1 MRDWHRRDL
10 RSAVVRVAALL
21 GEPPEAAVLDVPVI
35 SAKLARLDRV
45 TACMS
50 AKTLQ
55 NVRAGFL
62 GAVKAAG
69 LMPRRRLARALTTDW
84 IKLLDGQSTRTRL
97 GLARLA
103 RFASARRITPRQVDD
118 AVVADM
124 MREVRNCS
132 LHRHPNRLHRTT
144 AQVWNE
150 MTRRWA
156 CQLKMLSV
164 PSFAKPSKRI
174 AWSALGNEFRQEI
187 DNYLRWC
194 GGEDVFAADAR
205 AQPMAPR
212 TVELCRNQL
221 RAAVTALVESGV
233 DVGQLTSLAELVSPR
248 NFKAILT
255 HRYEGKNGLANT
267 FNIYP
272 ARALIRIAREW
283 VKLGATEL
291 AEFNRLAGRLPNLT
305 TGLTAKNRA
314 ALRQFDDGAKLRQ
327 LYALP
332 DQLWV
337 EVKRDRR
344 CNHYTLATA
353 QAALA
358 IGLLSYAPIRLQNL
372 ATLRFGVHLFV
383 RQGPSAISTLEIP
396 AHEVKNGRELAFDL
410 PPQLAKML
418 LEYLDSIAP
427 RIIRRRPERLFVNID
442 GRAKHPQSVALLIRK
457 TLRKR
462 IGIELTPHQFRHLSA
477 RIVLEAEPGAYET
490 VKQLLGHNSL
500 NTTTTAY
507 TGIDSARAARHHH
520 RIIED
525 MLASAPLSFGRR
537 GQPRIGR
544 SA

>member
-1 MRDWHRRDL
+1 
-10 RSAVVRVAALL
+10 
-21 GEPPEAAVLDVPVI
+21 
-35 SAKLARLDRV
+35 
-45 TACMS
+45 
-50 AKTLQ
+50 
-55 NVRAGFL
+55 
-62 GAVKAAG
+62 
-69 LMPRRRLARALTTDW
+69 
-84 IKLLDGQSTRTRL
+84 
-97 GLARLA
+97 
-103 RFASARRITPRQVDD
+103 
-118 AVVADM
+118 M

-255 HRYEGKNGLANT
+255 HRYESKNGLANT
-267 FNIYP
+267 FNIYL

-332 DQLWV
+332 
-337 EVKRDRR
+337 
-344 CNHYTLATA
+344 HYGWKSS
-353 QAALA
+353 A
-358 IGLLSYAPIRLQNL
+358 IGA
-372 ATLRFGVHLFV
+372 A
-383 RQGPSAISTLEIP
+383 
-396 AHEVKNGRELAFDL
+396 
-410 PPQLAKML
+410 
-418 LEYLDSIAP
+418 
-427 RIIRRRPERLFVNID
+427 
-442 GRAKHPQSVALLIRK
+442 
-457 TLRKR
+457 
-462 IGIELTPHQFRHLSA
+462 
-477 RIVLEAEPGAYET
+477 
-490 VKQLLGHNSL
+490 
-500 NTTTTAY
+500 TTTRSPPPRQRLPSGSCRTRRSDCK
-507 TGIDSARAARHHH
+507 IWPHS
-520 RIIED
+520 
-525 MLASAPLSFGRR
+525 ASACTCLFAKAPAPSRPLKFLPMKSRT
-537 GQPRIGR
+537 
-544 SA
+544 AAN